1 MSLLFSQR
9 ERGEKMNTGLIA
21 ILILLVI
28 IVGAIATR
36 RCVEFL
42 IGGSLLAAIF
52 MYGKDFLPQWC
63 TLIQDV
69 LAENVWIVLVCGLF
83 GSLIALLQESKG
95 TFGFQKL
102 VSKFCNT
109 ERKTLLTTFVMGILI
124 FVDDYLNVLSIGV
137 CMKGVCDKRKIPR
150 EALAYMLDATG
161 APVCV
166 LLPFSTW
173 AVLCEPFY

>member
-1 MSLLFSQR
+1 MRRGISVDRVCLFSSGR
-9 ERGEKMNTGLIA
+9 KKGEKKMNTGLIA
-21 ILILLVI
+21 IFILLVI

-83 GSLIALLQESKG
+83 RKSDRTSSGIERNVRFSEAGFEVLQ
-95 TFGFQKL
+95 
-102 VSKFCNT
+102 
-109 ERKTLLTTFVMGILI
+109 
-124 FVDDYLNVLSIGV
+124 Y
-137 CMKGVCDKRKIPR
+137 
-150 EALAYMLDATG
+150 
-161 APVCV
+161 
-166 LLPFSTW
+166 
-173 AVLCEPFY
+173 

>member
-1 MSLLFSQR
+1 
-9 ERGEKMNTGLIA
+9 MNTGLIA
-21 ILILLVI
+21 IFILLVI

-83 GSLIALLQESKG
+83 GSLIALLQEAL
-95 TFGFQKL
+95 L
-102 VSKFCNT
+102 VSRNWF
-109 ERKTLLTTFVMGILI
+109 RSSV
-124 FVDDYLNVLSIGV
+124 
-137 CMKGVCDKRKIPR
+137 IPR
-150 EALAYMLDATG
+150 EK
-161 APVCV
+161 PF
-166 LLPFSTW
+166 LLLLLWVS
-173 AVLCEPFY
+173 

>member
-1 MSLLFSQR
+1 
-9 ERGEKMNTGLIA
+9 MNTGLIA
-21 ILILLVI
+21 IFILLVI

-42 IGGSLLAAIF
+42 IGGSLVAAIF
-52 MYGKDFLPQWC
+52 MYRKDFLPQWC

-124 FVDDYLNVLSIGV
+124 FPLVSV
-137 CMKGVCDKRKIPR
+137 
-150 EALAYMLDATG
+150 
-161 APVCV
+161 
-166 LLPFSTW
+166 
-173 AVLCEPFY
+173 

>member
-1 MSLLFSQR
+1 
-9 ERGEKMNTGLIA
+9 MNTGLIA
-21 ILILLVI
+21 IFILLVI

-102 VSKFCNT
+102 ISKFCNT
-109 ERKTLLTTFVMGILI
+109 ERKTLFTTFVMGILECR
-124 FVDDYLNVLSIGV
+124 N
-137 CMKGVCDKRKIPR
+137 
-150 EALAYMLDATG
+150 
-161 APVCV
+161 
-166 LLPFSTW
+166 
-173 AVLCEPFY
+173 